1 MGRYWWSVW
10 IKVGILAVVLILAY
24 TAVNGYLSNMFEP
37 YLLDETAA
45 AESEPVKIEDSE
57 NIPDA
62 GNETENAEEELA
74 ESGGADVLK
83 SIVEKIENKV
93 GVYIDYESF
102 IFDYANDYA
111 QRMMEESRQERNVIT
126 EPLS

>member
-1 MGRYWWSVW
+1 M
-10 IKVGILAVVLILAY
+10 L
-24 TAVNGYLSNMFEP
+24 EP
-37 YLLDETAA
+37 YLPDETAA

-74 ESGGADVLK
+74 ESGGADALK